1 MVLANSLYIL
11 DDPPLIHPYP
21 QPFALGSAIQD
32 FESPQVLDA
41 MYSVWKPCTSI
52 VNHCQEK
59 KYRSVGLSQNVG
71 TKFGNN
77 DDIVNAINK
86 NGPFGFCN
94 LPSPSVVG
102 KVRW

>member
-1 MVLANSLYIL
+1 MYQYRK
-11 DDPPLIHPYP
+11 PL
-21 QPFALGSAIQD
+21 SR
-32 FESPQVLDA
+32 
-41 MYSVWKPCTSI
+41 
-52 VNHCQEK
+52 K
-59 KYRSVGLSQNVG
+59 KYGSVGLSQNVG

-102 KVRW
+102 KVRWDNFIFLRRWM